1 LLLLY
6 YCVPVSSVYL
16 PISRFGMIFE
26 YSYGIKIVE
35 MEFAE
40 LFLKKITVLEK
51 IILFVERLRIF

>member
-1 LLLLY
+1 
-6 YCVPVSSVYL
+6 VYL